1 MIDRTSMS
9 LDRLEW
15 KNKHFLLVDSL
26 VLLPFLIAPLILKLP
41 FRLNIF
47 LSWEGAYRLYLGQI
61 PFKDFGIPMGFGYW
75 LVPALFFYIFGPYM
89 LSLIKAQI
97 LLNVLTFFSV
107 RGILSKLSVSRPVIT
122 LSLLVLTLSYLIFN
136 FWPWYNNSVIVYEI
150 ISIYF
155 TVSFFIKEKRFD
167 LNLVG
172 AAFFAFL
179 AFYTKQ
185 DAGAIAIV
193 FGFTLLAY
201 KAYNIKSIFP
211 LVYYL
216 IFLLVLAFVAIF
228 PFKDHDFFYWF
239 NYGQFPHNSRISLL
253 KISDYVMY
261 DIGPEK
267 ILLILILF
275 IFLFSKESF
284 EKIKKNVHLQVLL
297 FIAITITLQVIVVRN
312 TSPLGNDFTYFYAF
326 IVAFILSLLGYFNE
340 ITLNLKRFI
349 PTALLLVI
357 VFSTGYWKYVSAA
370 FNKHGGTGEAIHK
383 EVWSLTKYK
392 TLNHIK
398 VPDQTKEG
406 IKQLEPLFAQ
416 KKNLKVLNM
425 SELTF
430 LAYEFGYTPLTQQ
443 PLWYHLG
450 VGIFDKEVNELSEK
464 IQNHYYDIVLFE
476 DIPSLNN
483 FYPYRLRDD
492 LNEYYTQKDRFLAPR
507 KLEDSYIEVFVKPG
521 F

>member
-1 MIDRTSMS
+1 MNIENLK
-9 LDRLEW
+9 LDSKKYLII
-15 KNKHFLLVDSL
+15 DSL
-26 VLLPFLIAPLILKLP
+26 ILLPFLIAPLILKLP

-47 LSWEGAYRLYLGQI
+47 LSWEGAYRLTLGQV

-75 LVPALFFYIFGPYM
+75 LVPAIFFYIFGPYM

-97 LLNVLTFFSV
+97 LLNVLAYFSV
-107 RGILSKLSVSRPVIT
+107 RGILNKLSVTRPIVT
-122 LSLLVLTLSYLIFN
+122 LSLLVFTLSYLIFN
-136 FWPWYNNSVIVYEI
+136 FWPWYNNSVIIYEI

-155 TVSFFIKEKRFD
+155 GVSFFVNEKKFD
-167 LNLVG
+167 FNLIG

-201 KAYNIKSIFP
+201 KAYNRKSILP
-211 LVYYL
+211 IVYYAL
-216 IFLLVLAFVAIF
+216 SLLVLAFVAIY
-228 PFKDHDFFYWF
+228 PFKEYDFFYWF

-267 ILLILILF
+267 ILLILIIF
-275 IFLFSKESF
+275 IFLFSKTSV
-284 EKIKKNVHLQVLL
+284 EKIKKDVHLQVLL
-297 FIAITITLQVIVVRN
+297 FIAVTITLQVIVIRN

-326 IVAFILSLLGYFNE
+326 IVAFIFSLLGYFKE
-340 ITLNLKRFI
+340 DMSLNLKRFI
-349 PTALLLVI
+349 PAGFLLIV

-383 EVWSLTKYK
+383 EVWGLTKYK
-392 TLNHIK
+392 TLRHIK
-398 VPDQTKEG
+398 VPNQTYEG
-406 IKQLEPLFAQ
+406 MKRLEPLFA
-416 KKNLKVLNM
+416 KKKDLKVLNM

-430 LAYEFGYTPLTQQ
+430 LAYEFDYTPLTRQ

-450 VGIFDKEVNELSEK
+450 VGIFDKEVKELSERIK
-464 IQNHYYDIVLFE
+464 NHYYDIVLFE

-483 FYPYRLRDD
+483 FYPYSLRDD
-492 LNEYYTQKDRFLAPR
+492 LREYYTQKDRFLAPR
-507 KLEDSYIEVFVKPG
+507 KLEDSYIEVFINPD